1 MPIVRRWWQKYGL
14 QIILG
19 LGSIAIAWL
28 IFQTKGA
35 AILEMFASVTR
46 NLQPY
51 SENERK
57 IILTNSLFQ
66 ELQTEISELKAQ
78 NQQLQELL
86 NYKKKAKNEVILA
99 PIIGRSPDEWWRL
112 ITIGIG
118 TNEGVKKDDI
128 VTGIGGLVGRI
139 VEVTPNTS
147 RVLLI
152 SDSSSRVGA
161 TITRTRYMGFI
172 RGNSNQTAIMSFYAK
187 VSDVQIG
194 DMVTTSSVS
203 SIFPPG
209 IPIGKV
215 VSIDLDKSPAPEA
228 TIQFTAPINFLE
240 WVTVYKK

>member
-161 TITRTRYMGFI
+161 TITRNRYMGFI

-215 VSIDLDKSPAPEA
+215 VSIDLNKSPAPEA

>member
-66 ELQTEISELKAQ
+66 ELQTEISELKVQ

-86 NYKKKAKNEVILA
+86 NYKKKTKNEVILA